1 MDFGTLFWT
10 RVANAAL
17 VVAVLLGYQVNAQA
31 RAQKAMELEQQAAA
45 QVQTDSTT
53 ANGYIDGEYTGTA
66 LGFSGDLTVSVTVSG
81 GAITD
86 VQIVD
91 TADDAEYLDKASA
104 LLQEIVDNQGTDG
117 LDAVSGATFSSN
129 GILDAFNNAM
139 EGQ

>member
-1 MDFGTLFWT
+1 MEFGTLFWT

-17 VVAVLLGYQVNAQA
+17 VVAVLLGYQVSAQA
-31 RAQKAMELEQQAAA
+31 RAQKTMELEQQAAA
-45 QVQTDSTT
+45 QVQTEST
-53 ANGYIDGEYTGTA
+53 AAGGYADGEYTGTA
-66 LGFSGDLTVSVTVSG
+66 TGFSGDLTVSVTVSG

-86 VQIVD
+86 VQITD
-91 TADDAEYLDKASA
+91 TADDAEYLEKAST

-129 GILDAFNNAM
+129 GILDAFDNAM